1 MSKTKRSASLPTS
14 ASKRH
19 RPSRPSAFARVTA
32 ADEQVLDN
40 LFASIDELSSQ
51 DFVDQ
56 LEICIDSRIPRVKC
70 SQSQAKSNVCHVLE
84 LWQYALYLLL
94 LRADFAQRFGVVEL
108 PDSLGQ
114 LDAMCDAYCGFWLQ
128 IVGGLLALSRD
139 LPFSET
145 FRDNL
150 EFLLAEL
157 EAQERPYETY
167 MSMGDLQW
175 FHDKSVF
182 AALVPLKPP
191 NGWLFFELPLEN
203 LQPGDNPAFLLVEL
217 EQRYYRHRQYCYDQR
232 QQWLEE
238 RDAKWRQVSNST
250 EPFVSRLV
258 AELDA
263 AEGWADQLALLDRHI
278 VESNARYLSQGCA
291 SALPHSWQASYQS
304 RQRRRC
310 NRRLL
315 CYLLL
320 ALDCDSP
327 ILEAVWLP
335 LAWEAAAARLELA
348 QQVQV
353 KRPPH
358 KLFFGANYAP
368 RAARR
373 SAPSGSGLQVVFH
386 WPPRSANLS
395 GEQIAESDNA
405 DESSFEEAE

>member
-56 LEICIDSRIPRVKC
+56 LEICINSRIPRVK
-70 SQSQAKSNVCHVLE
+70 STERQAKSNVLRVLD
-84 LWQYALYLLL
+84 LWRYALYLLL
-94 LRADFAQRFGVVEL
+94 LRADFAQRFGTAEL
-108 PDSLGQ
+108 HDSLGQ
-114 LDAMCDAYCGFWLQ
+114 LNALCNAYHGFWSQ
-128 IVGGLLALSRD
+128 IVGGVLKRRRD

-150 EFLLAEL
+150 WYLLAEL
-157 EAQERPYETY
+157 DAESCDYDETY
-167 MSMGDLQW
+167 MSMHALQW
-175 FHDKSVF
+175 FQHKSPL
-182 AALVPLKPP
+182 AALVPSQLQD
-191 NGWLFFELPLEN
+191 WACFDQR
-203 LQPGDNPAFLLVEL
+203 LQPGDNPAFLLVQL
-217 EQRYYRHRQYCYDQR
+217 EYYYRHRRHCDDKP

-238 RDAKWRQVSNST
+238 WDAKWRQISNSA
-250 EPFVSRLV
+250 EPFVPRLI

-263 AEGWADQLALLDRHI
+263 AESRADQLALLDQRI
-278 VESNARYLSQGCA
+278 VESNAHYLNQGCA
-291 SALPHSWQASYQS
+291 LTFPLDWQTSFQS
-304 RQRRRC
+304 HERRRWG
-310 NRRLL
+310 RRLL

-335 LAWEAAAARLELA
+335 LASEADAARLELA
-348 QQVQV
+348 QRVLER
-353 KRPPH
+353 RPPH
-358 KLFFGANYAP
+358 KLFLSS

-373 SAPSGSGLQVVFH
+373 VIRRHRGQACRCFTGRRGLLTRKQ
-386 WPPRSANLS
+386 S
-395 GEQIAESDNA
+395 AESDNA
-405 DESSFEEAE
+405 NDESLEEAE